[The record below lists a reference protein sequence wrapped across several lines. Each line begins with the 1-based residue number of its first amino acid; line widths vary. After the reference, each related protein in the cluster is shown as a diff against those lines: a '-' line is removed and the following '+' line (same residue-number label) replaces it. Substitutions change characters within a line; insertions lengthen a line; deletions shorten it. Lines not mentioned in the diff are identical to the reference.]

1 MFQRDPARHDS
12 CELGIVHYVVAGISN
27 EGLFQHLFRAVRPVR
42 VAASMIVFTSLLSYS
57 YFNFLTPDF
66 NTRNSGAI
74 IALPKVKLDFA
85 RKRFYFSGA
94 STFNSLP
101 LKSQAH

>member
-12 CELGIVHYVVAGISN
+12 CELGIAHHVAAGISG

-42 VAASMIVFTSLLSYS
+42 VAASMIVFTSLLSYN
-57 YFNFLTPDF
+57 YFNFLTHDLT
-66 NTRNSGAI
+66 TRNSGAI

-85 RKRFYFSGA
+85 RKRFYFSGTL
-94 STFNSLP
+94 TFNSLP
-101 LKSQAH
+101 LKIQVN